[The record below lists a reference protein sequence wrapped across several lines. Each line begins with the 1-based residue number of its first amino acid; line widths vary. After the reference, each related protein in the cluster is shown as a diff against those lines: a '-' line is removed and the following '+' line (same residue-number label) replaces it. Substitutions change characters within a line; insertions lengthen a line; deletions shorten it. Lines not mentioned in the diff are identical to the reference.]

1 MWDMIYG
8 VHWEVD
14 AVNGAVALFLLVSL
28 LAAMNQSRRLSK
40 RIGVLQ
46 KELNVMT
53 DCSMGMGDKLI
64 LLEAKF
70 RQGGAMAVKKVS
82 EGHHSA
88 SVLTSGPEAS
98 IASSLA
104 NESRYRK
111 ANQLLTTGAAA
122 EQVMSECGVSKAEL
136 DLMRL
141 LERSGG
147 HPLSR

>member
-1 MWDMIYG
+1 M
-8 VHWEVD
+8 
-14 AVNGAVALFLLVSL
+14 
-28 LAAMNQSRRLSK
+28 
-40 RIGVLQ
+40 
-46 KELNVMT
+46 
-53 DCSMGMGDKLI
+53 
-64 LLEAKF
+64 
-70 RQGGAMAVKKVS
+70 
-82 EGHHSA
+82 
-88 SVLTSGPEAS
+88 
-98 IASSLA
+98 ASSLA

>member
-88 SVLTSGPEAS
+88 SV
-98 IASSLA
+98 
-104 NESRYRK
+104 
-111 ANQLLTTGAAA
+111 
-122 EQVMSECGVSKAEL
+122 
-136 DLMRL
+136 
-141 LERSGG
+141 
-147 HPLSR
+147 